1 MIAAVYL
8 LTLTIAG
15 ILVVTRFMPKA
26 PVMVRIAGGFL
37 AGIVFSGWITYA
49 CAYGLHSATSDSLL
63 IGLIVSIAVNVAV
76 ISALSLRFRLS
87 DYKLAPLEIVLIGL
101 ALVFSFWLMNQRL
114 MVQTDQP
121 GDPLVVSSNTWGDTA
136 LHVALSK
143 SFSQGDNY
151 PTEYPFYA
159 HEPIRYHFGYDFF
172 AGALQEGGFS
182 VQWAFNLPGAL
193 GFTAMMIMLF
203 ALARFLFAGYGGGTR
218 NPGSLRNFGVWT
230 GLVAVALLMTNSSFA
245 FIRYFDQF
253 DNAGLSFTDALDPNG
268 GAGTSALGWWHL
280 NRYLALGPYDVGQG
294 VDIISLFNTPNVYL
308 TQTHLIIGMAI
319 VLFVAFG
326 LVQPLRNGHPLTPL
340 RGGFLG
346 VLFGLCFWINGVL
359 YIAVGVF
366 FASLLIVFAGFAAYR
381 HAEKGDSQELAV
393 EFGRHF
399 WTKTKEYAWFFVPGL
414 LLAIP
419 QVYWLNGNS
428 FAASGD
434 VSTHIGYLVCSG
446 NAGCHGVDGSGNAQM
461 DLLSLHDWGKFVEYW
476 WYNAGLAIPLMML
489 AMIWG
494 SRSDRKIFFAAMMV
508 FVFASTVQLSRD
520 LGGHN
525 HKVINLWENLVDPF
539 VAFGLVGLWNVS
551 ADQVKVLGS
560 KIDGRVVSYTAKAV
574 VPIVFFFL
582 VFSGLLDFMTIKNDF
597 KVAVYGERQ
606 PSIDWID
613 ENLPRDAV
621 FLTVWGDLYTSPTM
635 AGRRVYLGYDPWV
648 GSAGYDANTRK
659 DREAQMYGATDKA
672 SACTLLTQ
680 EGIDYVEIGHDERQK
695 ASTLN
700 LNEGLYVTNFTVAG
714 SVEEQRGGQPET
726 VTYYDVAASC
736 SDAAVTAR

>member
-1 MIAAVYL
+1 LISAVYL

-15 ILVVTRFMPKA
+15 ILAVTRFMPKA
-26 PVMVRIAGGFL
+26 PVMVRIPGGFL
-37 AGIVFSGWITYA
+37 AGIVVSAWITYA
-49 CAYGLHSATSDSLL
+49 VAYAFSSATDESLL
-63 IGLIVSIAVNVAV
+63 IGMVVAIGFNVAV

-87 DYKLAPLEIVLIGL
+87 DYRLAPLEIILIGL
-101 ALVFSFWLMNQRL
+101 AILFSFWLMDQRL
-114 MVQTDQP
+114 TVDQSNP
-121 GDPLVVSSNTWGDTA
+121 EEPLVVSANTWGDTA

-159 HEPIRYHFGYDFF
+159 NEPIRYHFGYDFF

-182 VQWAFNLPGAL
+182 VLWSFNLPGAL
-193 GFTAMMIMLF
+193 GFAAMMMLLF
-203 ALARFLFAGYGGGTR
+203 ALGRILFSGYGGGTK

-230 GLVAVALLMTNSSFA
+230 GIVAVCLLLTNSSFA
-245 FIRYFDQF
+245 YIRYFETF
-253 DNAGLSFTDALDPNG
+253 DDAGLSFRDALDPTG
-268 GAGTSALGWWHL
+268 GGEQVQGWWEL
-280 NRYLALGPYDVGQG
+280 GRYLALGPYDVGQG

-308 TQTHLIIGMAI
+308 TQTHLIVGMAL

-326 LVQPLRNGHPLTPL
+326 LVQPLRNGHPLTPM
-340 RGGFLG
+340 RGAFLG
-346 VLFGLCFWINGVL
+346 VIFGLSFWINGVL
-359 YIAVGVF
+359 YISVGVF
-366 FASLLIVFAGFAAYR
+366 FAALLIVFAGFAAYR
-381 HAEKGDSQELAV
+381 HAERGERDQFTV

-399 WTKTKEYAWFFVPGL
+399 WAKTKEYAWFFVPGM

-419 QVYWLNGNS
+419 QVFWLNGNS
-428 FAASGD
+428 LSSDGA
-434 VSTHIGYLVCSG
+434 VRTHFGYLVCSAYD
-446 NAGCHGVDGSGNAQM
+446 AGCHGVDGNGNAEM

-476 WYNAGLAIPLMML
+476 WLNAGLAIPLMVL

-551 ADQVKVLGS
+551 VDQVRFLGS
-560 KIDGRVVSYTAKAV
+560 KIDGRVVSYTAKAI
-574 VPIVFFFL
+574 VPIVFLFL
-582 VFSGLLDFMTIKNDF
+582 VLSGLLDFMTIKNDF
-597 KVAVYGERQ
+597 KIAVYGERQ

-621 FLTVWGDLYTSPTM
+621 ILSVWGELYTSPTM
-635 AGRRVYLGYDPWV
+635 AGRRVYLGYDPWA
-648 GSAGYDANTRK
+648 GSAGYDANIRK
-659 DREAQMYGATDKA
+659 ELSGQMYGAQDKA
-672 SACTLLTQ
+672 TACALLQQ
-680 EGIDYVEIGHDERQK
+680 EEIDYVEIGEDERRA
-695 ASTLN
+695 ASRLN
-700 LNEGLYVTNFTVAG
+700 LNEGLYVSSFTPAG
-714 SVEEQRGGQPET
+714 SVDEPRGT

-736 SDAAVTAR
+736 GDAAVAAR